1 MEIVL
6 YITGSLTN
14 IIRLLRPHQYI
25 KNLFIFTPVFFAGQ
39 FLEASIVYNA
49 LIGFVGFSITASA
62 IYILNDY
69 KDIEQDRL
77 HPKKKNRPLA
87 SGAVNKS
94 LALSLMFF
102 LLAAGIGLM
111 SWVSLQAMGILLL
124 YVVLNLAYSY
134 KLKHVAIF
142 DIAIIATG
150 FVLRLFVGSAVTGIP
165 LSQWIIIMTFLLA
178 LFLALAKRRDDM
190 LIYLD
195 TNIKMRKVIEF
206 YNLKFIEGAM
216 MIMASV
222 TIVAYI
228 LYTTSPSITSRLQS
242 DSVYLTALYVVLGV
256 MRYLQITFVEED
268 SGAPAHKIS
277 RDPFLIFVVVAWLTH
292 FGVLLYV

>member
-1 MEIVL
+1 MQIVL
-6 YITGSLTN
+6 YIAGSLAN
-14 IIRLLRPHQYI
+14 IIRLMRPHQYV
-25 KNLFIFTPVFFAGQ
+25 KNLFIFTPIFFAGQ
-39 FLEASIVYNA
+39 FLDVSVLYNA
-49 LIGFVGFSITASA
+49 LIGFISFSITASA

-69 KDIEQDRL
+69 KDIEQDQL

-87 SGAVNKS
+87 SGAVHKS
-94 LALSLMFF
+94 LAIPLMFV
-102 LLAAGIGLM
+102 LLVVGTSLM
-111 SWVSLQAMGILLL
+111 SWLSLEAMGILLL
-124 YVVLNLAYSY
+124 YVVLNLAYSF

-150 FVLRLFVGSAVTGIP
+150 FVLRLFVGSTVTEIP

-195 TNIKMRKVIEF
+195 TNIKMRKVIDN

-228 LYTTSPSITSRLQS
+228 LYTTSPAITERLQS
-242 DSVYLTALYVVLGV
+242 DSVYLTALYVVLGI

-268 SGAPAHKIS
+268 SGAPAKKII
-277 RDPFLIFVVVAWLTH
+277 RDPFLIFVIVAWLAH
-292 FGVLLYV
+292 FGVILYL